1 MYRNIYIFLNSS
13 FQLSN
18 LLWISMGSEWEREN
32 IRVDADGFNILFNMV
47 TGVVM
52 FCLIDGWKN

>member
-1 MYRNIYIFLNSS
+1 
-13 FQLSN
+13 
-18 LLWISMGSEWEREN
+18 MGSEWEREN